1 MLSFKINRDR
11 MVLNLWK
18 ISSKK
23 VQRSITTKTEE
34 IELLKICESA
44 YTNDNA

>member
-23 VQRSITTKTEE
+23 VQRSITTKRE